1 MAAQEL
7 PLVDAAARLGL
18 TPDAVR
24 LRLRRGKTLQ
34 GRKQG
39 REWYVLL
46 DDASSDATGHAT
58 DHDRSSDVNGDVPD
72 ATTDADASRP
82 VTNDLVDE
90 LQSEVQFLR
99 DELRAQREQH
109 AAAVVAW
116 QERLREAHVL
126 LAQRPALPAP
136 SEAIREETSHLPP
149 WWSLARWRA
158 WWRLRDG

>member
-46 DDASSDATGHAT
+46 DDASPDVTGHAT
-58 DHDRSSDVNGDVPD
+58 DHDRSSGVNAD
-72 ATTDADASRP
+72 ATQP

-90 LQSEVQFLR
+90 LQSEVRFLR

-109 AAAVVAW
+109 ATEGAVW

-126 LAQRPALPAP
+126 LAQRPALPPP
-136 SEAIREETSHLPP
+136 SEPCLETRQPRP
-149 WWSLARWRA
+149 WWARWLA
-158 WWRLRDG
+158 WWRR